1 MQSIEK
7 RIEALE
13 QTVATALQERVMFII
28 LVGMGETESE
38 ITHIYDNHGNHWH
51 RMPNET
57 EETFKSRATSETP
70 RAPNQVVM
78 LFGEVSSAG
87 VPQE

>member
-13 QTVATALQERVMFII
+13 QAATNTLEERVMFII
-28 LVGMGETESE
+28 LVGMGETDSE
-38 ITHIYDNHGNHWH
+38 ITHIYDNYGNHWH
-51 RMPNET
+51 RLPNEA
-57 EETFKSRATSETP
+57 EDTFKGRATSETP

-78 LFGEVSSAG
+78 LFGEVSTVG
-87 VPQE
+87 LPQE

>member
-13 QTVATALQERVMFII
+13 QTAAVAMEERVMFII
-28 LVGMGETESE
+28 LVGMGETDSE
-38 ITHIYDNHGNHWH
+38 ISHIYDNHGNHWH
-51 RMPNET
+51 RQPNES
-57 EETFKSRATSETP
+57 EDAFKGRATSETP

-87 VPQE
+87 LFQD

>member
-1 MQSIEK
+1 MQNLEK

-13 QTVATALQERVMFII
+13 QTVSEALKERVMFII
-28 LVGMGETESE
+28 LVGMGETDSE

-51 RMPNET
+51 RLPNES
-57 EETFKSRATSETP
+57 EDAFKSRATSETP

-87 VPQE
+87 LSQE